1 MAKYLMGI
9 DAGTGSVRVAIFDL
23 KGRHRAYDIQEY
35 PTTYPQNG
43 WAEQDDEKWLVALG
57 EAIPNAISKAQVDPE
72 DIVAITCDAT
82 TNTLVYLGEDD
93 RSVRKPILW
102 MDVRAAG
109 EAAEIDEIR
118 DQYDATKF
126 YKPSF
131 RADTMIPKNMWVKRH
146 EPENW
151 AKTKTMFEFE
161 DWLNW
166 ILTGKKTLSMSVAAF
181 RWNYD
186 DKNGGFPVDLLK
198 AVGLDDVLDKV
209 PKTILKVGEPVGQ
222 VSEKA
227 AAAFGL
233 STKTVVIEGTA
244 DCNACMFGVGG
255 VRPNGMTLIGGT
267 SSCLLGLSEEE
278 FHVDGVNGTYPNC
291 MYDGTSLLEGGQTA
305 SGAILTWFKNNLV
318 PGSWVEEAMNRDMN
332 IYDLITEKAKKVP
345 IGAGGVVMMDY
356 FQGNRAPYSDSKARG
371 MFWGLSIG
379 TDTAALAR
387 AVYEGVAYGAN
398 HCIVSMKK
406 AGYQVN
412 EIYAC
417 GGIAT
422 SDFWLQMHSDIIG
435 VPIYTTIEN
444 QSAGCLGDAIIAGVG
459 AGLFKDFGE
468 AADTMVQ
475 VDKTYRPNMEKHE
488 EYKFYMERYMETWPA
503 MREIVHKTVDHN
515 A

>member
-23 KGRHRAYDIQEY
+23 KGRNRAYDIQEY

-186 DKNGGFPVDLLK
+186 DKNGGIPVDLLN

-209 PKTILKVGEPVGQ
+209 PKTILKVGEPVGHHLKKRPRP
-222 VSEKA
+222 S
-227 AAAFGL
+227 
-233 STKTVVIEGTA
+233 
-244 DCNACMFGVGG
+244 ACPKNHRHRRDRRLQRLH
-255 VRPNGMTLIGGT
+255 VRCRRGPPNGMTLIGGT

-305 SGAILTWFKNNLV
+305 AGAILTWFKNNLV

-345 IGAGGVVMMDY
+345 IGSGGVVMMDY

-379 TDTAALAR
+379 TDTAAISPAL
-387 AVYEGVAYGAN
+387 Y
-398 HCIVSMKK
+398 MKGSPT
-406 AGYQVN
+406 A
-412 EIYAC
+412 
-417 GGIAT
+417 
-422 SDFWLQMHSDIIG
+422 
-435 VPIYTTIEN
+435 PTTAS
-444 QSAGCLGDAIIAGVG
+444 SA
-459 AGLFKDFGE
+459 
-468 AADTMVQ
+468 
-475 VDKTYRPNMEKHE
+475 
-488 EYKFYMERYMETWPA
+488 
-503 MREIVHKTVDHN
+503 
-515 A
+515 